1 MTDAFGTEFRSL
13 CPESQLPTFC
23 HVTGALEVFQLPL
36 INSCRCAVTCVPA
49 DIATQSPSF
58 RRVEPGSP
66 SPGVVDAVDAVDAVD
81 VVAVTGADA
90 GFTIATPLSQTNFFP
105 DLMQVNFFVAV
116 EFVKPAFAQA
126 EPADGEAADT

>member
-1 MTDAFGTEFRSL
+1 MTDAFGKELRSL
-13 CPESQLPTFC
+13 CTESQLPTFC

-36 INSCRCAVTCVPA
+36 INSCTCAVTCDPA

-66 SPGVVDAVDAVDAVD
+66 SPGVVDTVDAVD
-81 VVAVTGADA
+81 VVAVTGAGA
-90 GFTIATPLSQTNFFP
+90 GLAIATPLSQINFFP

-126 EPADGEAADT
+126 APADGEAADT